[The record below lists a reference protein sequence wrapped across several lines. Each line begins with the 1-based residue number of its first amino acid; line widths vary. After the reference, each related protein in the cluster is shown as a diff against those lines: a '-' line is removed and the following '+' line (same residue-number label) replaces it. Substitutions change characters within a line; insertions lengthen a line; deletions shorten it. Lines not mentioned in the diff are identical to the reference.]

1 MQTLA
6 ERFAMLPQIGRLE
19 WIGVSPAPR
28 AEMLPLTCAR
38 LLAGQGLEGD
48 HHARR
53 AGGSR
58 QVTLLQHEHLDV
70 LARLL
75 HREQVFPADLRR
87 NLVVSGINLLA
98 LKNRRFRIGDCEL
111 FGTGPC
117 EPCSRMEETFGPGG
131 WNAVRGHGGIT
142 ARVEVGGVIQLGDAV
157 VVVTETHEPKNPEK
171 LA

>member
-1 MQTLA
+1 MQTVA
-6 ERFAMLPQIGRLE
+6 ERFAILPQTGRLE

-28 AEMLPLTCAR
+28 SEMLPLTRAR
-38 LLAGQGLEGD
+38 LLAGHGVEGD
-48 HHARR
+48 HHARK

-58 QVTLLQHEHLDV
+58 QVTLLQYEHLDV

-142 ARVEVGGVIQLGDAV
+142 ARVEVGGLIQLGDAV
-157 VVVTETHEPKNPEK
+157 LVVAETHEPKNPEK
-171 LA
+171 LS

>member
-6 ERFAMLPQIGRLE
+6 ERFASLPQVGRLE

-28 AEMLPLTCAR
+28 AEMQRLTRAR
-38 LLAGQGLEGD
+38 LLAGHGLEGD
-48 HHARR
+48 HHARQ

-58 QVTLLQHEHLDV
+58 QVTLLQYEHLEV
-70 LARLL
+70 LARWL
-75 HREQVFPADLRR
+75 HREQVDPAELRR

-142 ARVEVGGVIQLGDAV
+142 ARVEVGGSIQVGDAV
-157 VVVTETHEPKNPEK
+157 VVVPETHDPKKPERVP
-171 LA
+171 